1 MRGLRAPT
9 IQCQKELMKEAFFF
23 FPICGAI
30 VDTGDERHP
39 DLDPNLCPA
48 RSSHSSFPPLRPL
61 NTY

>member
-1 MRGLRAPT
+1 MRGLRAPNA
-9 IQCQKELMKEAFFF
+9 KKLMEGLFFS
-23 FPICGAI
+23 ICGAI